1 MHNTTILEILPNV
14 TLAKIF
20 FLFKERI
27 FDSFFILFRTDGL
40 QEIELEYGKASRMDV
55 RLWKICQFVGIRQN
69 LASLCHYGQCN
80 NVRDFHTKVFIK
92 CT

>member
-1 MHNTTILEILPNV
+1 MLD
-14 TLAKIF
+14 
-20 FLFKERI
+20 FLIKERI

-92 CT
+92 CTETKHCQIYVLIL